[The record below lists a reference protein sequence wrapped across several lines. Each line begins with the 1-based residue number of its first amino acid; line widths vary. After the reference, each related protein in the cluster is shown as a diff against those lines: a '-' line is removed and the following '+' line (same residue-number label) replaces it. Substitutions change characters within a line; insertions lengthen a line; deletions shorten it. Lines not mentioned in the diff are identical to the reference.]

1 MKANHRELLGLSFNG
16 RLKNY
21 FNDDFEYHDYNVGD
35 LIMVEDK
42 RMSGDSY
49 IAVGIIINKKYD
61 EYYKTYQLNYVA
73 LSTGSCD
80 YGNSWISGTLEELDK
95 KVIKH
100 LPKFCINEY
109 LESKGE
115 E

>member
-21 FNDDFEYHDYNVGD
+21 FNDVGD

-42 RMSGDSY
+42 RMCGDSY

-80 YGNSWISGTLEELDK
+80 YGNRWIAGTLEELDK
-95 KVIKH
+95 QVIKH
-100 LPKFCINEY
+100 LPKYCINEY